1 MKPLLII
8 KAGPTFPTAKQ
19 NFGDFEDWVIDACDA
34 PGGVA
39 IIDMAESQ
47 GFPEAERISGVVITG
62 SHAMVTDQA
71 YWVQKLAVWM
81 PKVLARNIPTLG
93 ICFGHQLL
101 ARSLGGLVA
110 YHPGGLEIGTVPITL
125 TPEGKQDCLLG
136 VLPEVFMAHAT
147 HAQTV
152 IRLPAGAQLLAQN
165 PFEAHHAYRIG
176 KNT

>member
-19 NFGDFEDWVIDACDA
+19 KFGDFEDWVIDACDA

-71 YWVQKLAVWM
+71 Y
-81 PKVLARNIPTLG
+81 
-93 ICFGHQLL
+93 
-101 ARSLGGLVA
+101 
-110 YHPGGLEIGTVPITL
+110 
-125 TPEGKQDCLLG
+125 
-136 VLPEVFMAHAT
+136 
-147 HAQTV
+147 
-152 IRLPAGAQLLAQN
+152 
-165 PFEAHHAYRIG
+165 
-176 KNT
+176 